1 MKTNWVPL
9 LAIALVVAILATGV
23 FYGLVASRL
32 NEVEA
37 SAPVAETSATP
48 SAAAIPPGFRAITV
62 HVADSLGLLGL
73 LKPGQRVDVQ
83 AIWGPPHAVELRT
96 VAQNLA
102 ILDVQAQPE
111 ATPGRPAL
119 PVVTLLVTP
128 EDADV
133 VALADSAAKVRLA
146 LRSAADSGVEV
157 RPSLGIV
164 SIMRTDRQAA
174 SVVPTTSSSP
184 PARHAAPPRLSLA
197 SPGGSAT
204 AP

>member
-37 SAPVAETSATP
+37 SAPVAATSPAPFSAT
-48 SAAAIPPGFRAITV
+48 IPPGFRAITV

-83 AIWGPPHAVELRT
+83 AIWGPPHAIELKT
-96 VAQNLA
+96 VAQNLT

-146 LRSAADSGVEV
+146 LRSAADSGVEM

-164 SIMRTDRQAA
+164 SIMRTDRQPA
-174 SVVPTTSSSP
+174 STLPPSPSPTG
-184 PARHAAPPRLSLA
+184 RHAAPPRLSLA